1 MRRRLIKCIGKKEK
15 NLMDDGDASAFSI
28 ILFFALLFIMA
39 ILQGF
44 NKAIH
49 LMNGKEIERKAHE
62 EKDKKSILLNGIIM
76 RAAIYINSIQM
87 IITLVDLV
95 MGCFFLPRWTRAIN
109 AWLSGFSFME
119 SVNGALTGCLSLI
132 LATICLMYIL
142 LTFGILFPKKLAQRR
157 PDAWA
162 YRFIGHIWA
171 LRTVLYPLTRIV
183 AVSAN
188 MFLRLC
194 GLGNSDEQNEV
205 TEEEIISMVNEGH
218 ELGVLEAGEVEM
230 ITNIFEFGD
239 KEASDIMTH
248 RNNITAI
255 ASQTPFK
262 EALNFMLNA
271 SNSRYPVFEEN
282 LDHIVGVLYLKDAM
296 RFHTSDESLDQP
308 VGSVEGLIREA
319 VFVPETKNIDDLF
332 RSMQSAKNQMVIV
345 MDEYGQ
351 TVGLVTMEDIIEEI
365 VGNIMD
371 EYDPEENHIEE
382 KGENEYVIEGMT
394 RLEDLQERFHID
406 FGETEFETLN
416 GFLISKLDRIPEEG
430 EDTELEIDSYRFK
443 ILNVE
448 KNVIKSVLV
457 TKPVNGE
464 AVNYSN

>member
-1 MRRRLIKCIGKKEK
+1 
-15 NLMDDGDASAFSI
+15 MDDGDASAFRI
-28 ILFFALLFIMA
+28 ILFLVLLFIEA
-39 ILQGF
+39 VLTGF

-49 LMNGKEIERKAHE
+49 LMNEKEIERKAEE
-62 EKDKKSILLNGIIM
+62 EKDKRSILLNRIM
-76 RAAIYINSIQM
+76 VRATIYINSIQM
-87 IITLVDLV
+87 IITLIDII
-95 MGCFFLPRWTRAIN
+95 MGCYFLPKWTLSFEG
-109 AWLSGFSFME
+109 WLSDLSFMGGFSE
-119 SVNGALTGCLSLI
+119 GLLRWIALI
-132 LATICLMYIL
+132 IATFCMMYIL
-142 LTFGILFPKKLAQRR
+142 LTFGILFPKKLAQKY

-162 YRFIGHIWA
+162 YRFIWYIQF
-171 LRTVLYPLTRIV
+171 LRTALYPLTGII

-188 MFLRLC
+188 AFMRL
-194 GLGNSDEQNEV
+194 LGFRASDEQNEV

-255 ASQTPFK
+255 DSQMPFK
-262 EALNFMLNA
+262 EALNFMLKE

-282 LDHIVGVLYLKDAM
+282 LDHVIGVLYLKDAM
-296 RFHTSDESLDQP
+296 RIHTSDEGLNRP

-332 RSMQSAKNQMVIV
+332 RSMQSEKNQMVIV

-351 TVGLVTMEDIIEEI
+351 TSGLVTMEDILEEI

-382 KGENEYVIEGMT
+382 KGENEYIIEGMT
-394 RLEDLQERFHID
+394 KLEDLQERFDMD

-416 GFLISKLDRIPEEG
+416 GFMISKLDRIPEEG
-430 EDTELEIDSYRFK
+430 EETELEIDGYRFK
-443 ILNVE
+443 ILKVE
-448 KNVIKSVLV
+448 KNVIQSVLV
-457 TKPVNGE
+457 TKVVVE
-464 AVNYSN
+464 ETDTDLEEQS